1 MKGART
7 EAERRSAARVETGQ
21 LNGARKNFPQN
32 RGKSLKIVILVVAL
46 VAVVIGG
53 ILFVGAVSGWFSGG
67 TKVVLDEGDYCGE
80 DCTREFMDL
89 TVPEYEEKVA
99 KGDSFVLFVDQSGCY
114 TADRLREFVLNWAD
128 MAGTKVY
135 RMMFSEVRECS
146 LRDSVKYYP
155 SVVLISRGKPVAWL
169 RADENADSDAYNFED
184 KFREWI
190 SGYF

>member
-1 MKGART
+1 MKEKKTKAGR
-7 EAERRSAARVETGQ
+7 
-21 LNGARKNFPQN
+21 LKGARKNLPQN
-32 RGKSLKIVILVVAL
+32 REKWPKIVILVVAL

-67 TKVVLDEGDYCGE
+67 TKIVLDEDDYCGE
-80 DCTREFMDL
+80 NCAREFMDL

-99 KGDSFVLFVDQSGCY
+99 EGDSFVLFVDQSGCH

-128 MAGTKVY
+128 ATGAKVY

-146 LRDSVKYYP
+146 LHDSVKYYP
-155 SVVLISRGKPVAWL
+155 SVVLISHGKPVAWL
-169 RADENADSDAYNFED
+169 RADEDADANAYNNED
-184 KFREWI
+184 AFGEWI